1 MFKSPA
7 IVWYF
12 YRSLLLWHATIS
24 LVCIYYIHQHK
35 LTIFASVFLKLAS
48 YGFAVGYQH
57 YNFSANK
64 TFFYFRN
71 AGYTIRRLYLYMFSI
86 DIVIYAALLSLSFI
100 P

>member
-12 YRSLLLWHATIS
+12 YKSLLLWNVTIS
-24 LVCIYYIHQHK
+24 LVCIYYIHQHDV
-35 LTIFASVFLKLAS
+35 TIPASLFLKLLS

-57 YNFSANK
+57 YNFSVNK

-71 AGYTIRRLYLYMFSI
+71 AGYTIRSLYLYMFSI
-86 DIVIYAALLSLSFI
+86 DILIYAVLLSLSLI
-100 P
+100 R